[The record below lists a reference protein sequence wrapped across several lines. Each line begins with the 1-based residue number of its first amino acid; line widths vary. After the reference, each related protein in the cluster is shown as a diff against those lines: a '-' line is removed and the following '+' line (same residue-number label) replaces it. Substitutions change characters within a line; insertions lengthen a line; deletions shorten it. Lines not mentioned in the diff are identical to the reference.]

1 MLEGAAQRVT
11 PIGSRRPD
19 RAWWAYHRRVADDV
33 SLDVILDDLAVA
45 FDAGP
50 AVALIADRLGAGAPR
65 DEVADAAAR
74 AAASVWTAER
84 AAEVRDGLARLRE
97 EYGARLAAVDA
108 AEQELGHPPERN
120 AVALALVAR
129 AAVEL
134 WARARRSFDRVALLE
149 DELSRAAPAEHR
161 SRALSVAAAVIPVLE
176 LDTGEVESVVSRFLD
191 AESRDWLARQLATD
205 ERRRAMRRA
214 LGRLADAGDEAFPL
228 ATAAITALLAE
239 PMPRDPAEDELWV
252 GLVVGLAQQQLDF
265 EPG

>member
-1 MLEGAAQRVT
+1 VT
-11 PIGSRRPD
+11 
-19 RAWWAYHRRVADDV
+19 DDI
-33 SLDVILDDLAVA
+33 SLDTILDDLDVA

-50 AVALIADRLGAGAPR
+50 AVALVADRIGSGASR
-65 DEVADAAAR
+65 EDIADAAAR
-74 AAASVWTAER
+74 AAASVWTPDR
-84 AAEVRDGLARLRE
+84 AAEVRTGLARLRD

-134 WARARRSFDRVALLE
+134 WARARRSFDQVALLE
-149 DELSRAAPAEHR
+149 DELSRAAPSEHR

-176 LDTGEVESVVSRFLD
+176 LDADEVESIVARFL
-191 AESRDWLARQLATD
+191 AVESRDWLARQLATD

-214 LGRLADAGDEAFPL
+214 LGRLADAGDEEFPL

-239 PMPRDPAEDELWV
+239 PMPRDAAEDELWV